1 MKDGILMSQ
10 DGVIISLARAV
21 VLPVPGGG
29 LVIRLVGAGYMAF
42 VKSLCPL
49 LRHVMKFVF

>member
-10 DGVIISLARAV
+10 DGVIIGLARAV

-42 VKSLCPL
+42 VKSVSPS
-49 LRHVMKFVF
+49 